1 MHISDVAKFRHEQA
15 LQEQAAQQ
23 ALYGLASV
31 ANHASINA
39 QMQRGAEYL
48 LTLLEV
54 WKYEEVAHLME
65 TSDWGEGARSNVGGD
80 GACQKESSSLTI
92 STSR

>member
-1 MHISDVAKFRHEQA
+1 MQQSDIAHFRQNQA

-23 ALYGLASV
+23 ALYGFASV

-39 QMQRGAEYL
+39 RMQRGADYL

-54 WKYEEVAHLME
+54 GKYEEVIQLME
-65 TSDWGEGARSNVGGD
+65 TKTWGIEEEG
-80 GACQKESSSLTI
+80 KETHNGF
-92 STSR
+92 